1 MTTLIVQ
8 LPPRNTAIQAA
19 QWQLGALPFALFDR
33 RARMLRAAHAS
44 AQGADHY
51 SVDCRARSAAAERS
65 ACAALQSAA
74 ARHAAECGGRSTG
87 AGRAELP
94 YCAGANAGAAI
105 RIQTQAS
112 VHAPACHHRPGLVPV
127 YTHGFY

>member
-33 RARMLRAAHAS
+33 RAHAARRLRNAHAS

-74 ARHAAECGGRSTG
+74 ARRAAECGGRSTG

-105 RIQTQAS
+105 
-112 VHAPACHHRPGLVPV
+112 
-127 YTHGFY
+127 